1 MANLLKRNVSVYI
14 NGTQVKSTI
23 GDLKKEL
30 AKLEAQQ
37 KTLTIGTDEYIKT
50 SLKIKE
56 LKSILEEQKRAVSAT
71 AESFDKAS
79 QKAANFSS
87 ILIGMRNAF
96 QMIRNLSGT
105 VQQFGEEAAHLDDV
119 YSTVMKTTG
128 LTHDQVAELNEEFK
142 KMDTRTS
149 REQLNLLAYQAGK
162 LGFSSKE
169 AVQQFVEAADV
180 INVALGDVLGEDAT
194 LEIAKLADVYSQSTR
209 TIEDQDLK
217 GKMIAVGSAIN
228 QLGKESTASESYM
241 VDFLGRLGGV
251 ATQAGISADQILGY
265 ASALDQQKQKVEM
278 AATAFQKLIQQM
290 IKKPEEF
297 VEQARM
303 PLDEFRQLMD
313 TDMNAAVLR
322 VLEGFN
328 EMGGLTALVP
338 VFKDM
343 GLDGARAASVV
354 ASLAANLDKVS
365 AAQATASE
373 HIQLG
378 TSMTKEYNTMN
389 ASLEAQLEKAK
400 KKMVDAREEL
410 GNQLYPVMV
419 KLVNAGGNLTGG
431 ISGFISLLRQQPA
444 LIAPVA
450 TALVAL
456 NKARLLNIANSIKQ
470 RLETAKKNIV
480 QAAEHRQTLRN
491 EAATARQAAQTE
503 KARLEQVKLRLE
515 ETKKIATDRAYCYT
529 LDGMN
534 ARAKA
539 QTDAVKLQRIATAQA
554 ELADRAHTRAIQ
566 AKRAAFA
573 AMPWGMIITAL
584 TAIGTAVY
592 SIWRNSE
599 RVKLQ
604 KVMREV
610 AHEAGEAQG
619 KVKVLFDRLKEAAA
633 GSEEYR
639 KALEELKA
647 EYPDLIAK
655 HIDEAGKVRD
665 LSQAYEELSAAARQS
680 VYDRMYAEKA
690 ASAQG
695 ELSSNLEDRIKKTS
709 RQIDRAFRSLSE
721 AERTAIKQQYN
732 TLLREAAEGNTAM
745 ADILIRANK
754 LIENNGGDKLGARA
768 RVLKNELMKMRG
780 EAQLTQKSLDD
791 LKTNLKPTDQ
801 DPFGVQRMSLEQLN
815 QELADSQRRLASWQR
830 AASSGRDGY
839 ADRIDSETKKIEA
852 LRSQIAKLQA
862 DQKKDAA
869 PTVQG
874 DSPAGDQTD
883 PKEAARRAKAAAKEW
898 QKASDA
904 AQKLIGQLNLRAESG
919 LQKLQDEVEQKTAA
933 TLSRLKEAAAAAGE
947 DSSEMERQIREAA
960 DRLRQSKID
969 SYIAKIRDA
978 YDTLADSLD
987 DRDAAGRMAAESE
1000 KLTTALASIDE
1011 ALSKAEADAAN
1022 ATGEHRRE
1030 LDRLIRSYR
1039 DLKAE
1044 IQTELLDRL
1053 ADDEEGAAVVKQAR
1067 TMAREATKGIE
1078 QQIANIQLDR
1088 TPFQRWCDDN
1098 LDTIET
1104 FANKALSIFSDI
1116 NTLLQN
1122 IGDSRLQDL
1131 EDEKDAAIST
1141 LDEQLEQGLI
1151 SEEAYNERKQQ
1162 LEDEYTEKENEE
1174 KEKQWEREKAYSIAE
1189 ATINAAL
1196 AAIKVWS
1203 GEGTTLTKAAMSAM
1217 LASELALQIAAIKNQ
1232 PKPYA
1237 RGGYVDKD
1245 TVFRAGERGR
1255 EWVAS
1260 NRLVNDPVTAPII
1273 QQLENYQRGRT
1284 PQFAR
1289 PDYNAAMGAAA
1300 GLAAA
1305 RTAPAAT
1312 ATATSDS
1319 REMLAA
1325 VRELSSYLRDPRNR
1339 QAVISRRT
1347 MQDFDRQ
1354 EQFLRNAAR
1363 L

>member
-1 MANLLKRNVSVYI
+1 M
-14 NGTQVKSTI
+14 
-23 GDLKKEL
+23 
-30 AKLEAQQ
+30 
-37 KTLTIGTDEYIKT
+37 
-50 SLKIKE
+50 
-56 LKSILEEQKRAVSAT
+56 
-71 AESFDKAS
+71 
-79 QKAANFSS
+79 
-87 ILIGMRNAF
+87 
-96 QMIRNLSGT
+96 
-105 VQQFGEEAAHLDDV
+105 DDV
-119 YSTVMKTTG
+119 YADVMKTTG
-128 LTHDQVAELNEEFK
+128 MTHDEVLKLNEAFK
-142 KMDTRTS
+142 QMDTRTP
-149 REQLNLLAYQAGK
+149 REELNKLASEAGK
-162 LGFSSKE
+162 LGITGVDGVASFT
-169 AVQQFVEAADV
+169 QAADK
-180 INVALGDVLGEDAT
+180 IKVALGEDLGDDATTIIGKMAEVYSRSTKQLSDVGDDLGE
-194 LEIAKLADVYSQSTR
+194 
-209 TIEDQDLK
+209 
-217 GKMIAVGSAIN
+217 KMLRIGSAVN
-228 QLGKESTASESYM
+228 SLGAASSAAEPHM
-241 VDFLGRLGGV
+241 VDFLARLGGM
-251 ATQAGISADQILGY
+251 ASQAGLSAQQVLGY
-265 ASALDQQKQKVEM
+265 ASALDQSGVSVEKS
-278 AATAFQKLIQQM
+278 ATAFQNFMAKMMQ
-290 IKKPEEF
+290 KPAEF
-297 VEQARM
+297 AQIARM
-303 PLDEFRQLMD
+303 GLDEFRNLME
-313 TDMNAAVLR
+313 TDMDASIKA
-322 VLEGFN
+322 VLEGLN
-328 EMGGLTALVP
+328 QEGSMAQLAPL
-338 VFKDM
+338 FKDLQLSGQGVTTM
-343 GLDGARAASVV
+343 LTTLQGSIDKVNEAQAIANQQMQTGSSIEEEFATKNSTLQAR
-354 ASLAANLDKVS
+354 LDK
-365 AAQATASE
+365 AKDAFHDTA
-373 HIQLG
+373 
-378 TSMTKEYNTMN
+378 
-389 ASLEAQLEKAK
+389 EA
-400 KKMVDAREEL
+400 L
-410 GNQLYPVMV
+410 GNELYPVFVRLTESGAEMGS
-419 KLVNAGGNLTGG
+419 KALSLVQ
-431 ISGFISLLRQQPA
+431 LLRQQPA

-655 HIDEAGKVRD
+655 HIDETGKVRD

-862 DQKKDAA
+862 DQKKDGAA
-869 PTVQG
+869 TATG
-874 DSPAGDQTD
+874 GSLAGDQTD

-933 TLSRLKEAAAAAGE
+933 TLSRLKEAAAAVGE

-1053 ADDEEGAAVVKQAR
+1053 TDDEEGAAVVKQAR

-1088 TPFQRWCDDN
+1088 TPFQQWCDDN

-1122 IGDSRLQDL
+1122 IGDSRLLDL

-1203 GEGTTLTKAAMSAM
+1203 GEGATLTKAAMSAM

-1232 PKPYA
+1232 PQPYA